1 MNNINDAR
9 ELRIEKVKY
18 PSMKKII
25 FITNNI
31 KFVITSEF
39 DLLNNKWWKWSCP
52 GANRF
57 CLFFNRIIFID
68 KNSYTNI
75 DTDQASNIGWV

>member
-9 ELRIEKVKY
+9 ELRIKKVKY

-39 DLLNNKWWKWSCP
+39 DLLNNK
-52 GANRF
+52 
-57 CLFFNRIIFID
+57 
-68 KNSYTNI
+68 
-75 DTDQASNIGWV
+75 